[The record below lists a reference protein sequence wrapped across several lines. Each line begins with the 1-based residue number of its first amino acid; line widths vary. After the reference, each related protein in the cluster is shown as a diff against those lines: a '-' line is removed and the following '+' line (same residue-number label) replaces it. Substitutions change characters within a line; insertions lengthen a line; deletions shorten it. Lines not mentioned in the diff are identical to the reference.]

1 MPVVSFFYGI
11 TISMYFG
18 DHPPPH
24 VHAEYQGFEA
34 LIRIADGEIVRGRL
48 PGTAH
53 RLAREW
59 IALHREKLLTNFDRV
74 RDFRHP
80 ERVPGLDHDAG

>member
-1 MPVVSFFYGI
+1 MPIVSFFYGI

-34 LIRIADGEIVRGRL
+34 LIRIADGEIIRGKL

-53 RLAREW
+53 RLAR
-59 IALHREKLLTNFDRV
+59 
-74 RDFRHP
+74 
-80 ERVPGLDHDAG
+80 

>member
-1 MPVVSFFYGI
+1 MPN
-11 TISMYFG
+11 TR
-18 DHPPPH
+18 
-24 VHAEYQGFEA
+24 GFEA